1 MSKVKTMAHRHP
13 QPTYFQLSRSA
24 HYSLVFAIPLLLTYE
39 GLALLL
45 NQSDLYGIRNSADV
59 FLKLFLS
66 YMGIHGFFG
75 FGAAMVV
82 ALLLL
87 RWVGGP
93 SRFGHVRFTVLAGM
107 LVESAVYSLVF
118 GAVVGGIT
126 RLLLAQPF
134 PLSRSAQIMVSL
146 GAGIYEE
153 FVFRVLLLG
162 ALIYVLHRLLYL
174 QELLAYG
181 IAAILGAGL
190 FSGFHYIGP
199 FGDPWQLPSFLFRFI
214 AGLILTGLYFT
225 RGYGITAYTH
235 SLYNLWLTFN
245 IL

>member
-1 MSKVKTMAHRHP
+1 MAPRRA

-24 HYSLVFAIPLLLTYE
+24 HYSLVFAIPLLLAYE

-45 NQSDLYGIRNSADV
+45 NQSDLYGVRNSADV

-66 YMGIHGFFG
+66 YVGIHGFFG

-82 ALLLL
+82 ALIVLH
-87 RWVGGP
+87 WIGGAP
-93 SRFGHVRFTVLAGM
+93 RFARVRLAILMGM
-107 LVESAVYSLVF
+107 LIESIVYSLVF
-118 GAVVGGIT
+118 GAVVGAIT

-162 ALIYVLHRLLYL
+162 ALIFVCHRLLHL
-174 QELLAYG
+174 QKLLAYG
-181 IAAILGAGL
+181 IAAILGATL
-190 FSGFHYIGP
+190 FSAFHYIGP

-214 AGLILTGLYFT
+214 AGLILTGLYLA

-235 SLYNLWLTFN
+235 SLYDLWLIFN